1 MKIFMLTFP
10 LPRIFRMNTRD
21 LSEIC
26 PRDLSRDLSQR
37 SFVAFALAFA
47 PAFVLASAFALASRP
62 RTPLESSEEENAL
75 MSCQR
80 LLLARFKGG
89 AGARAEAAVPAML
102 PAGTR
107 SGRARSWGAQSGG
120 A

>member
-21 LSEIC
+21 LPEIC

-75 MSCQR
+75 MCQR

-107 SGRARSWGAQSGG
+107 SGRAQS
-120 A
+120 